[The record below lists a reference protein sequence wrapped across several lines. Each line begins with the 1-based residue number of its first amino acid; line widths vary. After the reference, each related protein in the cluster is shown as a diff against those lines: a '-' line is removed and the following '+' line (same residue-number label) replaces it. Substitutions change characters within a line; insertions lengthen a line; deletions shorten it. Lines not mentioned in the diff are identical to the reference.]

1 MALNIYISTLGL
13 SYLKNIDEVINF
25 ANDNNLQLEFSSGI
39 PYHSKMESIYTCCGL
54 KRIPHNYFP
63 APKIPFVLNLA
74 SLNDNIRNLS
84 IELCINGLKLANSSK
99 SPFYAAHFGFCIDPN
114 PSELGQQL
122 NYKSSFNKKLH
133 LEIFINSLN
142 EILSQTQ
149 HLEVDFLIE
158 NNVITK
164 FNLMDGINPLLGCS
178 SEDILYVMNKVNSPR
193 LGLLLDTAHL
203 KVSCNTL
210 QLSLTNEVN
219 KLANYVRGIH
229 HSDNDG
235 LIDNNLKIESDYW
248 FLPFMDYFKKI
259 PHVVEVK
266 DMDLKTIESQI
277 KILENYE
284 L

>member
-13 SYLKNIDEVINF
+13 SYLKNIDEVMNF
-25 ANDNNLQLEFSSGI
+25 ASDNNLQLEFSSGL
-39 PYHSKMESIYTCCGL
+39 PYHEHMESIYISCGL

-74 SLNDNIRNLS
+74 SLNEDIRKLS
-84 IELCINGLKLANSSK
+84 IELCINGIRLADSSK
-99 SPFYAAHFGFCIDPN
+99 SPFYSAHFGFCIDPI

-122 NYKSSFNKKLH
+122 NCNSNFNKKIH
-133 LEIFINSLN
+133 LEIFINS
-142 EILSQTQ
+142 ILSQTQ
-149 HLEVDFLIE
+149 HLEIDFLIE

-164 FNLMDGINPLLGCS
+164 FNLMNGINPLLGCS
-178 SEDILYVMNKVNSPR
+178 SEDILYVLNEVNSPR

-210 QLSLTNEVN
+210 QLSLINEVHN
-219 KLANYVRGIH
+219 LKNYVRGLH
-229 HSDNDG
+229 HSDNAG
-235 LIDNNLKIESDYW
+235 LIDNNLKIENNYW
-248 FLPFMDYFKKI
+248 FLPFMDFFKKI

-266 DMDLKTIESQI
+266 DMDFKTIESQI
-277 KILENYE
+277 KILEHYE